1 MSIVEKA
8 SKTKLQVFVHGLDS
22 IIYADTQSN
31 IIIVCQPE
39 RITQINLTPNFTE
52 SKIASLM
59 KVIYT
64 EIINE
69 KCSN

>member
-8 SKTKLQVFVHGLDS
+8 SKTKLQVFVHGLET

-39 RITQINLTPNFTE
+39 RITQLNLTPEFTE
-52 SKIASLM
+52 KKIVSLM
-59 KVIYT
+59 KMIYK